1 MKKLLIDNIKEQFCI
16 NLDKNKNVISDSFSK
31 YPGEKNKE
39 IVAHGYG
46 IFKDNIAKRESHRYF
61 LEIQINN
68 TGTKTLTAFMLNPSN
83 SLPNEG
89 FDQTVRNVIRIAY
102 VKNYSKVVILN
113 TFSLINGKGQD
124 AISNYKKQARSNN
137 DLNREIIDFYLK
149 NYSSDLLIA
158 WGTQI
163 QSSDKNYYLKQIKN
177 IQQKDNKNINLI
189 AYAWNKNSNCP
200 YHPSQQ
206 VDNNRENK
214 DIDGESRVLS
224 SFLKKNKKFKLLKIN
239 DNFELEFTSKY
250 V

>member
-1 MKKLLIDNIKEQFCI
+1 MKKLIIDNLKEQFNI
-16 NLDKNKNVISDSFSK
+16 NLDKNVISDSFSK

-39 IVAHGYG
+39 IVVCGYG
-46 IFKDNIAKRESHRYF
+46 IFKDNIAKRGSHRYF
-61 LEIQINN
+61 LEVPINN
-68 TGTKTLTAFMLNPSN
+68 SGNKILTAFMLNPSN

-102 VKNYSKVVILN
+102 IKGYSKVVILN

-124 AISNYKKQARSNN
+124 AIRNYKKQARSNN

-149 NYSSDLLIA
+149 NYSYDLLIA
-158 WGTQI
+158 WGKQI

-177 IQQKDNKNINLI
+177 IQKKDNKNINLI
-189 AYAWNKNSNCP
+189 AYAWNKNSNYP

-206 VDNNRENK
+206 VDNKIENK

-224 SFLKKNKKFKLLKIN
+224 SFLKKNKNFKLLKIN
-239 DNFELEFTSKY
+239 DNFELKFTGKY

>member
-1 MKKLLIDNIKEQFCI
+1 MKKLIIDNIQEQFNI

-39 IVAHGYG
+39 IVVCGYG
-46 IFKDNIAKRESHRYF
+46 IFKDNIAEQGSHRYF
-61 LEIQINN
+61 LEITINN
-68 TGTKTLTAFMLNPSN
+68 SGNKILTAFMLNPSN

-102 VKNYSKVVILN
+102 IKGYSKVVILN

-124 AISNYKKQARSNN
+124 AIKQARSNN

-149 NYSSDLLIA
+149 NYSYDLLIA
-158 WGTQI
+158 WGTKI

-177 IQQKDNKNINLI
+177 IQKKDNKNINLI

-224 SFLKKNKKFKLLKIN
+224 SFLKKNKNFKLLKIN
-239 DNFELEFTSKY
+239 DNFELEFTGKY

>member
-1 MKKLLIDNIKEQFCI
+1 MKKLLIDNLKEQFNI
-16 NLDKNKNVISDSFSK
+16 NLDKNEISDSFSK

-39 IVAHGYG
+39 IVVYGYG
-46 IFKDNIAKRESHRYF
+46 IFKDNIAKRGSHRYF
-61 LEIQINN
+61 LEISINN
-68 TGTKTLTAFMLNPSN
+68 SGNKILTAFMLNPSN

-89 FDQTVRNVIRIAY
+89 FDQTVRNIIRIAY
-102 VKNYSKVVILN
+102 IKGYSKVVILN

-124 AISNYKKQARSNN
+124 AIRNYKKQARNNN

-149 NYSSDLLIA
+149 NYAYDLLIA

-177 IQQKDNKNINLI
+177 IQKKDNKNINLI
-189 AYAWNKNSNCP
+189 AYAWNKNSNYP

-206 VDNNRENK
+206 VDNNRGNK

-224 SFLKKNKKFKLLKIN
+224 SFLKKNKNFKLLKIN
-239 DNFELEFTSKY
+239 DNFELEFTGKY